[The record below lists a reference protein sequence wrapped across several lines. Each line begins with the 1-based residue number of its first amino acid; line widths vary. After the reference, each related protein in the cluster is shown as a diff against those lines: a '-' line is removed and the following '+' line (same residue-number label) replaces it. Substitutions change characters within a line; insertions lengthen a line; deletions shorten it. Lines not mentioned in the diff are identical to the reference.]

1 MGLLAWLKKTVGAGS
16 EGPALSVPTPGY
28 YLAADQ
34 SPCPTAAGA
43 AYRVEEHQR
52 PALTERRQYNLLDGP
67 EWLVEVLETGHDA
80 AGQPLHRRTWYYPWG
95 QISKQI
101 MRCGEVLSY
110 QTYFENGDLKLSKRA
125 EAGRLTERF
134 AYAPERGSTYLYVEK
149 MPKYPGGDNN
159 QLIRDIQ
166 RAFKYPAQALRNR
179 EEGRLI
185 VSFVV
190 TRTGRVADIQVK
202 QSVSPSID
210 EAGIRAV
217 SSIGVRRWRPGF
229 QNYRAVEVSYN
240 VPITCKVQ

>member
-1 MGLLAWLKKTVGAGS
+1 M
-16 EGPALSVPTPGY
+16 PALGY

-43 AYRVEEHQR
+43 AYRIEEHQR
-52 PALTERRQYNLLDGP
+52 PELTERRQYNLLDGP
-67 EWLVEVLETGHDA
+67 EWLEEVLETGHDA

-95 QISKQI
+95 QMKKQI
-101 MRCGEVLSY
+101 IRCGDVLSY
-110 QTYFENGDLKLSKRA
+110 QLFFENGDLHLSKRA

-134 AYAPERGSTYLYVEK
+134 AYAPEPGSTYLYVEK
-149 MPKYPGGDNN
+149 MPHYPGGDNQ
-159 QLIRDIQ
+159 QLIQDIQ

-179 EEGRLI
+179 EEGRLLL
-185 VSFVV
+185 SFAV
-190 TRTGRVADIQVK
+190 TRTGRVAGIEVR

-217 SSIGVRRWRPGF
+217 ASIGAKRWRPGF
-229 QNYRAVEVSYN
+229 QNQLAVDVSFN